1 MAEQIVV
8 AQSGIHAQRC
18 AQLLQVRLHV
28 FGAIS
33 FYIIVHQIAGQ
44 QDNVH
49 FFALHNIGKLVEL
62 ARAHQNA
69 GVQIAGH
76 ADAQRTL
83 KLFIDADF
91 IMAHHRRVGVIHRIS
106 GKPDEKQRRKNAQAA
121 RHRLVRHHAA
131 QNKVKHKSGQSG
143 IHGKQQHHHPH
154 RHQAKHS
161 MPQLQQQAGNQRIGN
176 RKHARH
182 QPAAPAR
189 ADKARQQPLHRAA
202 QAKCKHLH
210 QQERDNQNNNAHN
223 IASI

>member
-1 MAEQIVV
+1 M
-8 AQSGIHAQRC
+8 
-18 AQLLQVRLHV
+18 RLHV
-28 FGAIS
+28 FGAIGG
-33 FYIIVHQIAGQ
+33 YIVVHQIAGQ
-44 QDNVH
+44 QNNVH
-49 FFALHNIGKLVEL
+49 FFTLHYIGELVEL

-106 GKPDEKQRRKNAQAA
+106 GEADEKQRRKNAQAA
-121 RHRLVRHHAA
+121 RHRLLRHHAA

-154 RHQAKHS
+154 RHQTEHR
-161 MPQLQQQAGNQRIGN
+161 MPQLQQQAGNQCIGN

-182 QPAAPAR
+182 QPAAAAR